1 MVPEGL
7 VLLTSVAFAVGAMR
21 LARRRVLTQE
31 LAAIEGLARVDVLCI
46 DKTGTLT
53 APGMQLTGIEPA
65 AGWTRAGIEA
75 AVGAM
80 AAADPAPNATL
91 RALGARCPAADGW
104 AVLSLVPFSSS
115 RKWSSVTFAG
125 HGTWLLGAPG
135 VVGGELPAGLG
146 ATAAGHQAAGRRVL
160 VAGRLQEEP
169 GGQAQADRVP
179 AGQARVAGLLV
190 LAERLRDGTTDTISY
205 LLDQGITI
213 KVLSGDAPATVAAV
227 ATAAG
232 IPAAQGCTDA
242 SGVGDDE
249 ASVGAALAATSLLG
263 RVRPAQKLAAVRAL
277 QAAGHVVAMIGDG
290 VNDVQALKQAD
301 LGIAMGSGSQ
311 ASRSVA
317 RIVLLDSA
325 FAVVPQILAEGRRVI
340 ANIERVARLFVTK
353 TVYAAVLAVAIG
365 IAGDTFPFFPRHLT
379 IVSTLAI
386 GIPGFFLA
394 LSAGAPRAQA
404 GFTRRVLTFAVPA
417 GIAVAPAVLASYALA
432 RAVAGVSPGQART
445 AALLTLLAV
454 SGWVLILI
462 ARPLNAA
469 RLALIAGL
477 GAAVALLFA
486 IPFARDVFSLRMP
499 PALVTLGAFGTAALA
514 IAVLTLWRW
523 TAARYL
529 RGRKHPGGQ

>member
-1 MVPEGL
+1 M
-7 VLLTSVAFAVGAMR
+7 
-21 LARRRVLTQE
+21 
-31 LAAIEGLARVDVLCI
+31 
-46 DKTGTLT
+46 
-53 APGMQLTGIEPA
+53 
-65 AGWTRAGIEA
+65 
-75 AVGAM
+75 
-80 AAADPAPNATL
+80 
-91 RALGARCPAADGW
+91 
-104 AVLSLVPFSSS
+104 
-115 RKWSSVTFAG
+115 
-125 HGTWLLGAPG
+125 
-135 VVGGELPAGLG
+135 
-146 ATAAGHQAAGRRVL
+146 
-160 VAGRLQEEP
+160 
-169 GGQAQADRVP
+169 
-179 AGQARVAGLLV
+179 
-190 LAERLRDGTTDTISY
+190 LAERLRDGTRDTISY

-242 SGVGDDE
+242 SAVGDDE

-417 GIAVAPAVLASYALA
+417 GIAAAPAVLASYALA

-445 AALLTLLAV
+445 AALLTLLTV
-454 SGWVLILI
+454 SGWVLVLI

-469 RLALIAGL
+469 RVVLLASL
-477 GAAVALLFA
+477 AAAAALLFA
-486 IPFARDVFSLRMP
+486 VPFARDVFGLRLP
-499 PALVTLGAFGTAALA
+499 PAWVTLGAFGTAAVA

-529 RGRKHPGGQ
+529 PGLSHPGGQ